1 MEHVGLALAT
11 SISAII
17 TFPLYILKIKKVVAG
32 MELKSSLIKAGKVLF
47 ASGCMGFAAFG
58 MNYILS
64 YMSNEFLGSF
74 KFVKALEIV
83 VISLLAFIIYVILLY
98 FLKVE
103 EIRAIVKGVKD
114 YVIKRLV

>member
-1 MEHVGLALAT
+1 
-11 SISAII
+11 
-17 TFPLYILKIKKVVAG
+17 
-32 MELKSSLIKAGKVLF
+32 
-47 ASGCMGFAAFG
+47 

-64 YMSNEFLGSF
+64 YMNNEFLGSF

-103 EIRAIVKGVKD
+103 EIRAIVKRVKD